1 MVEDIG
7 KIISNG
13 FETYTKNLN
22 LGVPFVLNVIIM
34 GLAFIILGF
43 G

>member
-1 MVEDIG
+1 MVEDLG

-22 LGVPFVLNVIIM
+22 LGIPFALNVIITSL
-34 GLAFIILGF
+34 LAFIILW
-43 G
+43 